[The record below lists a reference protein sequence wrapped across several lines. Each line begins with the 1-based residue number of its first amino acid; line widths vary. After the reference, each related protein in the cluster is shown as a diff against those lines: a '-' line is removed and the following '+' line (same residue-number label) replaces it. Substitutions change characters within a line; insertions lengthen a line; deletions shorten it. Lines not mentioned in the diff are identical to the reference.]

1 MSDATLPSQRVL
13 ETTLAHAAAAAV
25 AAGIAPPAI
34 VAVGEV
40 VRLRAH
46 LDWLGSVVQKRPA
59 ASALAA
65 SSGGAESGCDSR
77 PRPGDYG
84 IERLG

>member
-1 MSDATLPSQRVL
+1 MSKATLPSQRVL
-13 ETTLAHAAAAAV
+13 ETTLANAAADAAAAE
-25 AAGIAPPAI
+25 IEPPAI

-46 LDWLGSVVQKRPA
+46 LDWLGTVVHKRPA

-65 SSGGAESGCDSR
+65 SAKPD
-77 PRPGDYG
+77 D
-84 IERLG
+84 